1 MASVRMTNDL
11 RKIIN
16 DQAGNVFDG
25 AVARAEKQIDPMLN
39 DRLAMEYWNVVLK
52 DYTDKLPNPW
62 MCQVERLTCEVK
74 YIDIQG
80 AIEEYNIYTERL
92 MKPLAV
98 PKIIDLVEEDD
109 RGWTLS
115 IPDNFMFSE
124 TIVDEVTKWQN
135 KINKVFAEQLA
146 FEKNI
151 KNILERCNTLKQF
164 FDLWPQGENLVTA
177 SIMSDYNKANVVKKK
192 DPIITEEVAQ
202 ELSTSLLKQTLINK

>member
-16 DQAGNVFDG
+16 KQAECVFDG

-39 DRLAMEYWNVVLK
+39 DRLAMEYWNGHLK
-52 DYTDKLPNPW
+52 EYTDKLPNPW
-62 MCQVERLTCEVK
+62 MCQVDRMSCEIK
-74 YIDIQG
+74 YVDLNG
-80 AIEEYNIYTERL
+80 DIEEYNIYAERIL
-92 MKPLAV
+92 KPLAV
-98 PKIIDLVEEDD
+98 PKIINLVTISDAYTCLD
-109 RGWTLS
+109 
-115 IPDNFMFSE
+115 IPDNYSFSE
-124 TIVDEVTKWQN
+124 GIVEEVTKWQN

-164 FDLWPQGENLVTA
+164 FDLWPQGENLVTP